1 MWVEIDKQVAVRC
14 LNLGSPAEVICD
26 TTIDGAFAYKM
37 FYTALGCRWLVV
49 NNYVSAVTQYYI
61 EDINA

>member
-1 MWVEIDKQVAVRC
+1 MWVEIDKQVAVKC
-14 LNLGSPAEVICD
+14 LNLGSPIAVEP
-26 TTIDGAFAYKM
+26 YKTESGE
-37 FYTALGCRWLVV
+37 FCFKSYFKVLGCHWLII

>member
-1 MWVEIDKQVAVRC
+1 MWVEIDRALFKTVQ
-14 LNLGSPAEVICD
+14 NHGY
-26 TTIDGAFAYKM
+26 IDLPEKVEAGEFAHKSYY
-37 FYTALGCRWLVV
+37 FTLGCRWLVI

>member
-1 MWVEIDKQVAVRC
+1 MLLD
-14 LNLGSPAEVICD
+14 GSD
-26 TTIDGAFAYKM
+26 YFT
-37 FYTALGCRWLVV
+37 LGCRWLVI